1 MESKTPKFDALIE
14 KILSELVP
22 HLRFCIECKK
32 ELIIDTYNLKKV
44 YNNDVLNFKNGLLVI
59 NNIFSKWNGSKLKG
73 NKADYNKSTE
83 TCNSY
88 IIENELNKYNMF
100 EFFNLDTNNL
110 LLLEDLEN
118 IHKLEELEKSDNYK
132 SICIFEDDEEPHKI

>member
-1 MESKTPKFDALIE
+1 MLGINYTFVNDVVISKEAITKAIE
-14 KILSELVP
+14 Y
-22 HLRFCIECKK
+22 IEGKK

-73 NKADYNKSTE
+73 NEKDYNKSSK

-88 IIENELNKYNMF
+88 IIENELNKYNVF
-100 EFFNLDTNNL
+100 EFFNLDKNNL

-118 IHKLEELEKSDNYK
+118 IQKLEELEKSINYK
-132 SICIFEDDEEPHKI
+132 NICIFEDDEEPQSI